1 MSSRLFVLFFFV
13 NNVYIFFLLIQFLF
27 TYQKKKDQEITPL
40 VNSPPSLTTLK
51 KYYLSHFT
59 NVRFLNLMGMF
70 FGPLFSFLIVDGSIF
85 RSFFLQVDFG
95 NLSAYLVVK
104 TKLFFP

>member
-1 MSSRLFVLFFFV
+1 
-13 NNVYIFFLLIQFLF
+13 
-27 TYQKKKDQEITPL
+27 
-40 VNSPPSLTTLK
+40 
-51 KYYLSHFT
+51 
-59 NVRFLNLMGMF
+59 MGMF